1 MAIGSFADDN
11 GGSVEREL
19 IILSRGLLE
28 LSEIQRNYGPDPE
41 NPQPYSVT
49 NKDGEH
55 LFNADP
61 SISALVTV
69 VDDYGDGSLDGKQF
83 WDRFFLKKRRDAD
96 VWEAGQN
103 SKLGMVIK
111 TMPKYG
117 PEHFVNPKP
126 FEEDD
131 LDGHQFEAGTEQRE
145 DRSGKKLEGTRIE
158 WASIGAVPD
167 RDAKKNKQA
176 KPDKAEKARK
186 EADEQID
193 QEVDDHL
200 AAAEVNSILDTL
212 IKEAAENPE
221 FDPGPAEIIDELER
235 RIGRKAGVDEYKMLM
250 DKLEQSDSAD

>member
-28 LSEIQRNYGPDPE
+28 LSEIQRNYGPDPD

-111 TMPKYG
+111 SMPKYG
-117 PEHFVNPKP
+117 PNHFSAPTP

-131 LDGHQFEAGTEQRE
+131 LDGHRFEAGTEQRE
-145 DRSGKKLEGTRIE
+145 DRSGKKLEGTRID
-158 WASIGAVPD
+158 WATIGAVPD
-167 RDAKKNKQA
+167 RSGKK
-176 KPDKAEKARK
+176 KAQQARK
-186 EADEQID
+186 EAEEEID

-200 AAAEVNSILDTL
+200 AAAEVSSILDTL
-212 IKEAAENPE
+212 IKDVHENPE
-221 FDPGPAEIIDELER
+221 GGAGPAEILAELEKRTGR
-235 RIGRKAGVDEYKMLM
+235 RAGVDEFKMLM
-250 DKLEQSDSAD
+250 DKLQQSDSAA